1 MNPINTETNTIPREV
16 AISYLTDPK
25 FRNSGPFRKQ
35 LWAALDKPAYS
46 FLTILRDASSGDYFY
61 VGKKPMHP
69 MERMTARCRSLHV
82 GILQLVKWSR
92 RAAMRTRFLLARQA
106 KAKTIA
112 DQNILADHALAQ
124 AQLCAMLQGE
134 IDRRTAKRL

>member
-1 MNPINTETNTIPREV
+1 
-16 AISYLTDPK
+16 
-25 FRNSGPFRKQ
+25 
-35 LWAALDKPAYS
+35 
-46 FLTILRDASSGDYFY
+46 
-61 VGKKPMHP
+61 
-69 MERMTARCRSLHV
+69 
-82 GILQLVKWSR
+82 
-92 RAAMRTRFLLARQA
+92 MRTRFLLARQA